1 MREAIESLL
10 LKMTEGHTLH
20 YLNLEIGDLEVTR
33 ITRKT
38 WTLAYVDDGTRTLVL
53 PDVGMERA
61 CSAIQSWEEHEAR
74 ILGGDDHQPQ
84 AMTVHP
90 MKLPHLAQHINEYK
104 EKQNGE

>member
-61 CSAIQSWEEHEAR
+61 CSAIRSWEEHEAR
-74 ILGGDDHQPQ
+74 ILGESV
-84 AMTVHP
+84 A
-90 MKLPHLAQHINEYK
+90 E
-104 EKQNGE
+104 GES